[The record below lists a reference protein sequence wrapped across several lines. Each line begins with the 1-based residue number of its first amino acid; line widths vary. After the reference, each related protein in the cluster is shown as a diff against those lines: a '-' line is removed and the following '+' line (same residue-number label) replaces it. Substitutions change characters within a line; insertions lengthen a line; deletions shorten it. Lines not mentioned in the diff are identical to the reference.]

1 VLRRLDDNSVAHS
14 EQRRELPGQ
23 QEKWRVPGGDRGDDV
38 DRLSSRVREHPGP
51 IDWKNCT
58 LDLVGEAAKISI
70 PFGNV
75 ADLRGHLRD
84 ELAVVPGL
92 QSRKAV

>member
-1 VLRRLDDNSVAHS
+1 MLGRFDDHCVPGRK
-14 EQRRELPGQ
+14 QRREFPGQ
-23 QEKWRVPGGDRGDDV
+23 QKERRVPGGDRGDDA
-38 DRLSSRVREHPGP
+38 DRLSSRVREHPGL

-75 ADLRGHLRD
+75 ANLRRHLRD
-84 ELAVVPGL
+84 KLAIVPGF
-92 QSRKAV
+92 